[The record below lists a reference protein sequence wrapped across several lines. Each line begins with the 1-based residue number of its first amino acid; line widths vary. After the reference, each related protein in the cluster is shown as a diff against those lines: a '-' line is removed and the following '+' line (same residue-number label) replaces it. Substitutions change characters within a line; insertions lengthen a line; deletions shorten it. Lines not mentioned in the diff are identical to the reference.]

1 MKLHRGL
8 HKYRY
13 YVWIQLLTM
22 YLLLGLQPFLHAQN
36 PTTPIFSRLASHS
49 IFSSTTA
56 GIRFITTWKANFEDN
71 RQFAEPNAP
80 DSAWIRVGTTLLN
93 PDSTESKQWNGIGW
107 FRLWLDVDS
116 ALVGQQ
122 VGMNFHKHRGAS
134 EIFLNGKRLY
144 TLGVIAPDGAS
155 ERSYQPMVI
164 YPVVF
169 AKAGLNCVSVR
180 YANHSA
186 EWYFRNYFDAG
197 FEIIWQDFNI
207 QNHDNFAR
215 KMRRAEHRILF
226 AAVPIAIGLLHFLLF
241 AFYPQSRYNFYYALS
256 VFCYGLGYFCDSGLT
271 LTTNPAWAVVYERCG
286 IPLYIVMFMSLI
298 FFIHETTYQQ
308 PPKRSWWIVAGA
320 CLSVFYVSFDTRHSG
335 YAMALWGI
343 FMSIELVRSFFLT
356 PRLQR
361 HGAVQ
366 TKELFII
373 GIGGLFPTLVY
384 VLQLLSTYGK
394 ITIPYSWL
402 QRFVFGDPL
411 SFAFL
416 FFIAAVSMSLA
427 RGIARTNGELAKQLE
442 EVKTLSEK
450 AIEQERI
457 AAMQLMERGLLEA
470 DNARKTAELEEA
482 RKLQLSMLPSRL
494 PVLPTFEIAA
504 YMQTATEVGGDY
516 YDYCEAEDGS
526 LVMAIGDATGHG
538 SKAGYFVATTKSY
551 FQSNVCRASLLE
563 LMHSISQG
571 LRNMNLRGM
580 FMALL
585 TLRLRDR
592 TITLCNGG
600 MPQPLLLK
608 KDGSIEI
615 IDTKALP
622 LGAVRSAKYEEVS
635 RELETGDALVLV
647 SDGVTERFS
656 SEQELFGLER
666 LCEVCRLAALECTS
680 AEELIKAIIAAND
693 IWAKESDGTIAL
705 PHDDVTVVVI
715 RAR

>member
-1 MKLHRGL
+1 MKTHRGL
-8 HKYRY
+8 RTYRHY
-13 YVWIQLLTM
+13 AWVALLTI
-22 YLLLGLQPFLHAQN
+22 YLLCGLQPFLHAQS
-36 PTTPIFSRLASHS
+36 PAPIFSRLTPRDL
-49 IFSSTTA
+49 FSSTTA
-56 GIRFITTWKANFEDN
+56 GVRFIATWKAAFEDK
-71 RQFAEPNAP
+71 RQFAEPNTP
-80 DSAWIRVGTTLLN
+80 DSAWIRVGTTLLE
-93 PDSTESKQWNGIGW
+93 PDSTQTKGWNGIGW

-134 EIFLNGKRLY
+134 EIFLNGKHLY

-155 ERSYQPMVI
+155 ERPYQPMVI
-164 YPVVF
+164 YPIVF
-169 AKAGLNCVSVR
+169 AKAGLNCISIR

-186 EWYFRNYFDAG
+186 EWFHRNYFDAG
-197 FEIIWQDFNI
+197 FDIIWQDFNI
-207 QNHDNFAR
+207 QNHDNFSR
-215 KMRRAEHRILF
+215 KMRRAEYRILF

-241 AFYPQSRYNFYYALS
+241 IFYPQSRYNFYYALG

-286 IPLYIVMFMSLI
+286 IPLYIIMFMSLI
-298 FFIHETTYQQ
+298 FFIHETTYQRL
-308 PPKRSWWIVAGA
+308 PKRSWWIVAGA
-320 CLSVFYVSFDTRHSG
+320 CLSVLYVSFDARHSG
-335 YAMALWGI
+335 YAMAFWGV
-343 FMSIELVRSFFLT
+343 FMAVELVRTFFLT
-356 PRLQR
+356 PGAQR

-366 TKELFII
+366 DKELLII
-373 GIGGLFPTLVY
+373 AIGGVFPTSVY
-384 VLQLLSTYGK
+384 VLQLLSIYGS
-394 ITIPYSWL
+394 ITTPYSWL

-416 FFIAAVSMSLA
+416 FFIGAVSMSLA
-427 RGIARTNGELAKQLE
+427 RGIARTNGELATQLE

-457 AAMQLMERGLLEA
+457 AAMQLMARGLLEA

-482 RKLQLSMLPSRL
+482 RKLQLSMLPARL
-494 PVLPTFEIAA
+494 PILPTFEIAA

-516 YDYCEAEDGS
+516 YDYCEAEDDS
-526 LVMAIGDATGHG
+526 LVLAIGDATGHG

-551 FQSNVCRASLLE
+551 FQSNGCRASLLE

-592 TITLCNGG
+592 TVTLCNGG

-608 KDGSIEI
+608 KDGGLEI
-615 IDTKALP
+615 IDAKALP

-635 RELETGDALVLV
+635 RELEAGDALVLV

-666 LCEVCRLAALECTS
+666 LCEVCCKAALECTS
-680 AEELIKAIIAAND
+680 AEEIIKAIIAAND
-693 IWAKESDGTIAL
+693 AWAKESDGTIAP
-705 PHDDVTVVVI
+705 PHDDVTVLVI